1 MAVLDRLGEA
11 LRVARKVR
19 KLSRPQLSKLTGINK
34 RQIDR
39 YESGSQAPP
48 PKALGRLLEEMRISL
63 GDLVGLMERMERIAR
78 AADPQHPLF
87 SEPGMEIGEPEVVEQ
102 VFYTTRSGRL
112 IHLDDPEVSQVL
124 TQHLL
129 TKHPKRTVILTLTD
143 REHRDAEASAPKD
156 S

>member
-19 KLSRPQLSKLTGINK
+19 KLSRQQLSKRTGINK

-39 YESGSQAPP
+39 YEGGSQSPP
-48 PKALGRLLEEMRISL
+48 PKALGLLLEEMRISL

-78 AADPQHPLF
+78 EAHPQFPLF
-87 SEPGMEIGEPEVVEQ
+87 SEPGAVIGEPEVVEQ
-102 VFYTTRSGRL
+102 VFYTTRSGKL
-112 IHLDDPEVSQVL
+112 IHVDDPEVSQVL

-129 TKHPKRTVILTLTD
+129 TRHPKRTVVLTLTD
-143 REHRDAEASAPKD
+143 RDRRVDASSSAD
-156 S
+156 